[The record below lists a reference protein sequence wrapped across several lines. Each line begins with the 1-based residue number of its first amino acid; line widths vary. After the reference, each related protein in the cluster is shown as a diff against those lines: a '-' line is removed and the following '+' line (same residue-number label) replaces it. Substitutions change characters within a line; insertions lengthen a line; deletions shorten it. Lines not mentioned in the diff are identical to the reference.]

1 MKMLIQRVNDAKVLF
16 EDGTNNSIGKG
27 LLVYLGVH
35 NEDSLK
41 DIQICIKKLINLRIF
56 EDEEGKINFSLLDNN
71 YEVMVISNFSL
82 YGSMKKGNRPSF
94 TESAPA
100 LKANEMYEIFLEEL
114 KKSNVKFT
122 TGRFQT
128 YMDVQSSNDGPM
140 NFIFD
145 TREGVN

>member
-1 MKMLIQRVNDAKVLF
+1 MKMLIQRVNNAKVLF
-16 EDGTNNSIGKG
+16 EDGTFNSIGKG

-35 NEDSLK
+35 KEDDLD

-56 EDEEGKINFSLLDNN
+56 EDEDGKINYSLLDKNL
-71 YEVMVISNFSL
+71 EIMVISNFSL

-100 LKANEMYEIFLEEL
+100 LKANEIYENFLKEL
-114 KKSNVKFT
+114 DKTNVSYT
-122 TGRFQT
+122 TGKFQT

-145 TREGVN
+145 TREGDN